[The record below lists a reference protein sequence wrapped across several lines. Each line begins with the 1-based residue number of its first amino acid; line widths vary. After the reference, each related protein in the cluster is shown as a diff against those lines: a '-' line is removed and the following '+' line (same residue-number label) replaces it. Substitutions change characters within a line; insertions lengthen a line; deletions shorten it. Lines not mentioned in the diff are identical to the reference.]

1 MATKKS
7 TEQSGTPQG
16 QPSREDLL
24 LEAQRLQDANPT
36 IIIGRDFWR
45 ANAKFTEKQ
54 IAKYWSRFKDFL
66 REAGVRLEVTEAP
79 DPEDLDEA
87 DANLVYTEKYTF
99 NKETDTYITF
109 LDRCKVRI
117 QLSGAQHRA
126 MKDAYSNWT
135 GKPETI
141 NEICRTF
148 GMRRDW
154 FIEYKSV
161 HGWTHDSEPVTTE
174 ELLSRDEDDMVE
186 DILQKKKQS
195 LYKAFEKKKWRL
207 IQSDHEKWQ
216 NFDQNVFQPL
226 LAHVQKNLPAYKPP
240 MLNINKS
247 KEPFAVILSPFD
259 LHFGKHGWEDETGSS
274 YSRQEARDLLME
286 HTGNLGTLISNFGK
300 PEKIICGSGSDWL
313 HIDNPQGGTTRGTP
327 QDCDGTYSQILIEGS
342 ELAHDHVEMLRQIA
356 PVEWYPVPGNHDRSA
371 AMTIMLYLQAIYKD
385 SKDVKITVNP
395 KRRQY
400 TLYGDSLLGFSHG
413 DSVKPGD
420 AHAVMTK
427 EAADLWAQSNRQYW
441 FCGHLHHEVIR
452 EIHGLTHIQLKSLS
466 GMDRFHS
473 NAGYI
478 TSGRAL
484 QAFIVTKDKGIVAQ
498 LVSPVKNDVLFG
510 VKIKK
515 AKKAKNGR

>member
-1 MATKKS
+1 L
-7 TEQSGTPQG
+7 TEQPQAK
-16 QPSREDLL
+16 REDLL
-24 LEAQRLQDANPT
+24 HEAQRLQDANPE
-36 IIIGRDFWR
+36 IVIGRDFWR
-45 ANAKFTEKQ
+45 ANAKYPEKML
-54 IAKYWSRFKDFL
+54 AKYWSRFKGFL
-66 REAGVRLEVTEAP
+66 EEAGCRLEASEPPKESELTEA
-79 DPEDLDEA
+79 DS
-87 DANLVYTEKYTF
+87 NLIYDEKYTY

-117 QLSGAQHRA
+117 QLSGSQHRA

-174 ELLSRDEDDMVE
+174 ELLTRNEDDMVE
-186 DILQKKKQS
+186 DIIQKKKQS

-216 NFDQNVFQPL
+216 NFDQNVYQPL
-226 LAHVQKNLPAYKPP
+226 LAHVQKNLPHYKPP
-240 MLNINKS
+240 VLDIGKAD
-247 KEPFAVILSPFD
+247 EPFAVVLSPFD
-259 LHFGKHGWEDETGSS
+259 LHYGKHGWEDETGQS
-274 YSRQEARDLLME
+274 YNRQEARNLLIE
-286 HTGNLGTLISNFGK
+286 HTTNLGEMIAKFGK

-327 QDCDGTYSQILIEGS
+327 QDCDGTFSQILIEGS

-356 PVEWYPVPGNHDRSA
+356 PVEWIPVPGNHDRSS
-371 AMTIMLYLQAIYKD
+371 AMTTMLYLQAMYKNA
-385 SKDVKITVNP
+385 KDVTVRVSP
-395 KRRQY
+395 ARRQY
-400 TLYGDSLLGFSHG
+400 VLYGDSLLGFNHG
-413 DSVKPGD
+413 DSVKVGD
-420 AHAVMTK
+420 LQAVMTK
-427 EAADLWAQSNRQYW
+427 EAADKFSQSNYQY
-441 FCGHLHHEVIR
+441 FFTGHLHHEVIR
-452 EIHGLTHIQLKSLS
+452 EIHGLTAIQLKSLS
-466 GMDRFHS
+466 GIDRWHS

-484 QAFIVTKDKGIVAQ
+484 QAFVVSKDKGVVAQ
-498 LVSPVKNDVLFG
+498 LVSPVKADAIFG

-515 AKKAKNGR
+515 VKKAAR

>member
-1 MATKKS
+1 LATKK
-7 TEQSGTPQG
+7 TTDAPQKNA
-16 QPSREDLL
+16 SREELL
-24 LEAQRLQDANPT
+24 LEAQRLQDSNPE
-36 IIIGRDFWR
+36 IVIGRDFWR
-45 ANAKFTEKQ
+45 ANAKYPEKM
-54 IAKYWSRFKDFL
+54 IAKYWSRFKSFL
-66 REAGVRLEVTEAP
+66 EDAGCRLEVSEAP
-79 DPEDLDEA
+79 KEEDLSVE
-87 DANLVYTEKYTF
+87 DANLIYDEKYTY

-117 QLSGAQHRA
+117 QLSGSQHRA
-126 MKDAYSNWT
+126 MKDAYSNWS

-174 ELLSRDEDDMVE
+174 ELLTRNEDDMVE

-195 LYKAFEKKKWRL
+195 LYKAFEKKKWRM
-207 IQSDHEKWQ
+207 IQADHEKWQ
-216 NFDQNVFQPL
+216 NFDQNVYQPL
-226 LAHVQKNLPAYKPP
+226 LAHVQKNLPKYVAPS
-240 MLNINKS
+240 LNLGKS
-247 KEPFAVILSPFD
+247 DEPFAVVLSPFD
-259 LHFGKHGWEDETGSS
+259 LHYGKHGWEDETGSS
-274 YSRQEARDLLME
+274 YSRQEAKDLLFD
-286 HTGNLGTLISNFGK
+286 HTTQLGKLIARFGK

-356 PVEWYPVPGNHDRSA
+356 PVEWFPVPGNHDRSS
-371 AMTIMLYLQAIYKD
+371 AMTIMLYLQAIYAK
-385 SKDVKITVNP
+385 SKDVKVVVNP

-413 DSVKPGD
+413 DSVKVGD

-427 EAADLWAQSNRQYW
+427 EAADLWSQSNYQYW
-441 FCGHLHHEVIR
+441 FTGHLHHEVIR
-452 EIHGLTHIQLKSLS
+452 EIHGLTTIQLKSLS

-473 NAGYI
+473 NNGYI

-484 QAFIVTKDKGIVAQ
+484 QAFVVSQDRGIVAQ
-498 LVSPVKNDVLFG
+498 LVSPVKHDVLFG
-510 VKIKK
+510 MKIKK
-515 AKKAKNGR
+515 VKKAKGGR